1 METLLIKG
9 VSAAAAGQGQRVAAG
24 RLNLMAVVEDTV
36 VDGPGFRTTI
46 YAAGCRHQCP
56 GCHNPESWNPAN
68 GHNMAIDAVLEK
80 VLNDP
85 FANVTF
91 SGGDPLAQPEAFT
104 ELARQIKNRSRK
116 TIWCYTGF
124 CFEAVRRSPRLSA
137 ILPYIDVL
145 VDGRFVQELKQDGL
159 LFRGSTN
166 QRLVDVAAS
175 LASGRVELFNYQ
187 PHVAVV

>member
-1 METLLIKG
+1 MPAVAVQEG
-9 VSAAAAGQGQRVAAG
+9 RRVAAD

-68 GHNMAIDAVLEK
+68 GHNMAIDTVLQK

-91 SGGDPLAQPEAFT
+91 SGGDPLMQPEAFT
-104 ELARQIKNRSRK
+104 ELARQIKKRSRK

-124 CFEAVRRSPRLSA
+124 CFEAVYRSPRLSV

-175 LASGRVELFNYQ
+175 LVSGRVELFSYQ

>member
-9 VSAAAAGQGQRVAAG
+9 ASATVAEQLPQDAAGQ
-24 RLNLMAVVEDTV
+24 LNLMAVVEDTV

-46 YAAGCRHQCP
+46 YAAGCSHGCP
-56 GCHNPESWNPAN
+56 GCHNRESWDSAN
-68 GHNMAIDAVLEK
+68 GHGVAIHAVLQK

-91 SGGDPLAQPEAFT
+91 SGGDPLMQPEAFT

-175 LASGRVELFNYQ
+175 LASGHVELFSYQ
-187 PHVAVV
+187 PHVALV